1 MPRNIHLLHLEISFC
16 LHYPVIL
23 MRLLLVLLGHLL
35 LLPSASGQGS
45 KGRSELMQRAHTL
58 YAVDSLEAALAYY
71 KKVAYDVG
79 QEDTPVLDSLSGYA
93 LHRMGVCAQYLGK
106 TNEAVRYY
114 RTATSVRDAT
124 FHAPHNERAK
134 SRSNLAYLYKK
145 TGLLDSAAI
154 YLNAAASLL
163 EAVPAT
169 HTDVELYAITLT
181 DLVEVAY
188 GLGDSQMATVA
199 AQRAYK
205 VLKDKHSEISIGLRA
220 KMHYSIS
227 RALTY
232 LDQYIHAELHLS
244 EASILYGELEDNF
257 ELAKSFQLA
266 AVIADRQNY
275 PIEAIHQLQLALN
288 YAPPDNPQLLSY
300 IHHALARQY
309 LRLRDFAAAET
320 NLRAAEAEAPPGDR
334 IHSDNAKVRARLLAA
349 TNQPTAALA
358 YFNKAIALLI
368 SSGTYVA
375 NILTVE
381 PTTVNEG
388 QLDLLA
394 LHLTDR
400 AAFLANQDRPKEAL
414 RDYETVLQ
422 LRERLRRDVS
432 SRSSRERLSTNL
444 RPILDRAIDLCYRLY
459 SGGEQEMGWQA
470 LQYSEWAR
478 AYDLLRSYHRGGGPS
493 QKPAGSESEL
503 RARIARLE
511 RRVTTDTT
519 LRPEL
524 TDAQLRLDR
533 LVRQQ
538 NIRDTAALQLLERDR
553 LQDYLA
559 RQQLDLVAY
568 HLTDSLGYRFALSVE
583 GHLAF
588 DALPV
593 GPHLTEQVTAWQSS
607 IAAAAYRRKSVRP
620 TAEQTALDREFVQ
633 RGQALVQCLQLS
645 SSQRPTVYLPDGI
658 LHYLPFAA
666 LPLGNIA
673 NGKLDY
679 GTISYLGDHAPL
691 SFGYS
696 IATLL
701 AQEAAPTTDYTTGL
715 LALAPTFTGGGL
727 PPLPLGTQE
736 VTAVADHCDDAQ
748 LFLDKAANRTNFL
761 QHAPT
766 ARILHL
772 STHGRANLEQPNLS
786 YVAFTQTGDTTDLD
800 ERLYYNELG
809 ALRLPAELVILSACE
824 TSIGKP
830 VPGETVAS
838 LATAFAS
845 AGAHSTVTTLWQ
857 VDERATL
864 ELLDAFYGRLAA
876 GDGRQLALYEAQQE
890 LRRSKDYAHPYYWA
904 GLALH
909 GSVAPLDIRS
919 PAAPPYGWWVAVV
932 LVAALAYLW
941 YRRKSFS
948 FAGQTK

>member
-1 MPRNIHLLHLEISFC
+1 MGRSLTNIDEHKLATAFVTSALSLNLRLNARRRVAHCYQLLAAIADRAHRREEAIDHLL
-16 LHYPVIL
+16 
-23 MRLLLVLLGHLL
+23 RA
-35 LLPSASGQGS
+35 LPYIASG
-45 KGRSELMQRAHTL
+45 
-58 YAVDSLEAALAYY
+58 D
-71 KKVAYDVG
+71 
-79 QEDTPVLDSLSGYA
+79 
-93 LHRMGVCAQYLGK
+93 AQ
-106 TNEAVRYY
+106 
-114 RTATSVRDAT
+114 
-124 FHAPHNERAK
+124 
-134 SRSNLAYLYKK
+134 
-145 TGLLDSAAI
+145 
-154 YLNAAASLL
+154 
-163 EAVPAT
+163 
-169 HTDVELYAITLT
+169 
-181 DLVEVAY
+181 
-188 GLGDSQMATVA
+188 
-199 AQRAYK
+199 
-205 VLKDKHSEISIGLRA
+205 
-220 KMHYSIS
+220 
-227 RALTY
+227 ALTY
-232 LDQYIHAELHLS
+232 T
-244 EASILYGELEDNF
+244 
-257 ELAKSFQLA
+257 
-266 AVIADRQNY
+266 
-275 PIEAIHQLQLALN
+275 
-288 YAPPDNPQLLSY
+288 
-300 IHHALARQY
+300 HHTLARQY
-309 LRLRDFAAAET
+309 LHLGRVAAAET
-320 NLRAAEAEAPPGDR
+320 NLRAAEAEALPGDLL
-334 IHSDNAKVRARLLAA
+334 HSHNAKLRALLLAA
-349 TNQPTAALA
+349 TDQPDAALA
-358 YFNKAIALLI
+358 SFNTAIALLD
-368 SSGTYVA
+368 SNGSYAVD
-375 NILTVE
+375 ILTVE

-568 HLTDSLGYRFALSVE
+568 HLTDSLGYRFALSAE

-588 DALPV
+588 DALPA
-593 GPHLTEQVTAWQSS
+593 GPDLTEKVTAWQSS

-620 TAEQTALDREFVQ
+620 TAEQTALDRKFVQ

-645 SSQRPTVYLPDGI
+645 SPQRPTVYLPDGI

-666 LPLGNIA
+666 LPLGEIA

-701 AQEAAPTTDYTTGL
+701 AQEVAPTTDYTTGL
-715 LALAPTFTGGGL
+715 LALAPTFAAGEL
-727 PPLPLGTQE
+727 PRLPLGKQE
-736 VTAVADHCDDAQ
+736 VSAVAKHCDEHE
-748 LFLDKAANRTNFL
+748 LLLGPAANRTNFL
-761 QHAPT
+761 VHAPT
-766 ARILHL
+766 ARVLHL

-786 YVAFTQTGDTTDLD
+786 YVAFTQTGGEADAD

-809 ALRLPAELVILSACE
+809 ALHLPAELVVLSACE
-824 TSIGKP
+824 TSIGRP

-838 LATAFAS
+838 LATAFAA

-876 GDGRQLALYEAQQE
+876 GDGRQLALHEAQQE

-909 GSVAPLDIRS
+909 GSVAPLSIHS
-919 PAAPPYGWWVAVV
+919 PASPPYVWLVAVV
-932 LVAALAYLW
+932 LLVALALLW

-948 FAGQTK
+948 FAGQMK

>member
-1 MPRNIHLLHLEISFC
+1 M
-16 LHYPVIL
+16 V
-23 MRLLLVLLGHLL
+23 
-35 LLPSASGQGS
+35 
-45 KGRSELMQRAHTL
+45 
-58 YAVDSLEAALAYY
+58 
-71 KKVAYDVG
+71 
-79 QEDTPVLDSLSGYA
+79 DSLSGYA
-93 LHRMGVCAQYLGK
+93 LHKLGVCAYYSQAPEQAIAFYRMAVQTRTSALGSLHHQ
-106 TNEAVRYY
+106 V
-114 RTATSVRDAT
+114 
-124 FHAPHNERAK
+124 AK
-134 SRSNLAYLYKK
+134 SCTNLAYVFNK
-145 TGLLDSAAI
+145 TNQLDSSARYLYQAAAI
-154 YLNAAASLL
+154 YDALSAPPELPYTRTLTSLTMLAEEFEDSQLAKTAAA
-163 EAVPAT
+163 
-169 HTDVELYAITLT
+169 
-181 DLVEVAY
+181 
-188 GLGDSQMATVA
+188 
-199 AQRAYK
+199 K
-205 VLKDKHSEISIGLRA
+205 VLELSPLVRVPQPASEYTAL
-220 KMHYSIS
+220 HYNIARSL
-227 RALTY
+227 AY
-232 LDQYIHAELHLS
+232 LDQYDLARQHARIALRSYQAAGLKDKVARTYNILYVISSREGLSGAVRYLDSALHYLPTSSRTERSYFLSDLAREQVLAGQLTQAASNLELAQKDLPPDDELHIHNAGIWAMLY
-244 EASILYGELEDNF
+244 EAKLD
-257 ELAKSFQLA
+257 AT
-266 AVIADRQNY
+266 
-275 PIEAIHQLQLALN
+275 EAL
-288 YAPPDNPQLLSY
+288 
-300 IHHALARQY
+300 HHHNLALARIDSSAKFENDV
-309 LRLRDFAAAET
+309 LRITPSNR
-320 NLRAAEAEAPPGDR
+320 N
-334 IHSDNAKVRARLLAA
+334 I
-349 TNQPTAALA
+349 A
-358 YFNKAIALLI
+358 YFELLVP
-368 SSGTYVA
+368 Y
-375 NILTVE
+375 LT
-381 PTTVNEG
+381 N
-388 QLDLLA
+388 
-394 LHLTDR
+394 R
-400 AAFLANQDRPKEAL
+400 AAFLANQHRHQEAL
-414 RDYETVLQ
+414 RDYETILQ

-568 HLTDSLGYRFALSVE
+568 HLTDSLGYRFALSAE

-588 DALPV
+588 DALPA
-593 GPHLTEQVTAWQSS
+593 GPDLTEQVTAWQSS

-620 TAEQTALDREFVQ
+620 TAEQTALDREFVH

-645 SSQRPTVYLPDGI
+645 SPQRPTVYLPDGI

-666 LPLGNIA
+666 LPLGEIA

-786 YVAFTQTGDTTDLD
+786 YVAFTQTGGDADAD

-809 ALRLPAELVILSACE
+809 ALHLPAELVVLSACE
-824 TSIGKP
+824 TSIGRP

-838 LATAFAS
+838 LATAFAA

-876 GDGRQLALYEAQQE
+876 GDGRQLALHEAQQE

-909 GSVAPLDIRS
+909 GSVAPLSIHS
-919 PAAPPYGWWVAVV
+919 PASPPYVWLVAVV
-932 LVAALAYLW
+932 LVVALALLW

-948 FAGQTK
+948 FAGQMK